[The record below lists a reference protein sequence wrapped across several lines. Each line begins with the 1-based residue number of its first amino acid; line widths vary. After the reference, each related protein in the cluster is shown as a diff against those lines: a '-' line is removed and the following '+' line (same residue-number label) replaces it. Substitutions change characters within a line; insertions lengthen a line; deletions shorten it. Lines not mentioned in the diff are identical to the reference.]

1 MVKIKVMPGHKTKIN
16 QLVDYI
22 KTVLFFSLKYLT
34 FFQII
39 PDIMYEPVR
48 KKKKNP
54 TPSRYLKKNNSK
66 PKTAVRP

>member
-22 KTVLFFSLKYLT
+22 KT
-34 FFQII
+34 II

-48 KKKKNP
+48 KKEKESDSIEIFKE
-54 TPSRYLKKNNSK
+54 K
-66 PKTAVRP
+66 